1 MPQQNHD
8 YVDFFQYDSETD
20 KMEKVCRVY
29 LTNGKLFWEGK
40 QAKEVKK
47 LVESTDELKP
57 YVERGG
63 YSLLAILSQFFK
75 AGYFYATNV
84 KEPFSDEVQK
94 P

>member
-8 YVDFFQYDSETD
+8 YVDFMQYDGSTD
-20 KMEKVCRVY
+20 KMEHVCRVY

-57 YVERGG
+57 YVKRGG
-63 YSLLAILSQFFK
+63 YSLLSMLAHFFK
-75 AGYFYATNV
+75 GGYFYATKP
-84 KEPFSDEVQK
+84 KEPFSEEAQK